1 MRTTFAIL
9 STWAFLAFLPMPAS
23 GSACGTS
30 DIALNVVVPNSG
42 AHPSIS
48 LSPMPPSS
56 ASPLTF
62 EAGMTA
68 FIPQGAVASV
78 GGHTID
84 VTLTAS
90 FYGFTTPPQITC
102 GSFTLGPLAGGSY
115 EVNFRLIDTSTGDPT
130 PQLIATGAFAV
141 GGGTPAPASAPALG
155 ALAKAFLMLMLLAV
169 ACAFVSRSSS
179 RARNST
185 AR

>member
-9 STWAFLAFLPMPAS
+9 LTLVFLALLPMAAI
-23 GSACGTS
+23 GSPCGDS
-30 DIALNVVVPNSG
+30 DIALTVVVPNSD

-62 EAGMTA
+62 SLGMTA
-68 FIPQGAVASV
+68 FIPEGAAANVD
-78 GGHTID
+78 GHTID

-90 FYGFTTPPQITC
+90 FYGFTTPPQVTC
-102 GSFTLGPLAGGSY
+102 SSVTLGPLAGGSY
-115 EVNFRLIDTSTGDPT
+115 EVNFWLIDTSTGDST
-130 PQLIATGAFAV
+130 PQLVATGAFAV

-155 ALAKAFLMLMLLAV
+155 TLAKAFLMLMLLAV
-169 ACAFVSRSSS
+169 ACASVSGRKL
-179 RARNST
+179 RN
-185 AR
+185 